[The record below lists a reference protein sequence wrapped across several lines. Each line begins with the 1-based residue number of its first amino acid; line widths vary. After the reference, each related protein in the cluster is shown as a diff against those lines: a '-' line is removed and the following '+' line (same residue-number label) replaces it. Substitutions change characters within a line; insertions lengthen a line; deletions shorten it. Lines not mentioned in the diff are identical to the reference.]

1 MSDRAEDG
9 ETLWSVWRQDD
20 TGHRFEVAR
29 GLSASDA
36 ARALARFEA
45 SEHKQMYWIAAT
57 GRQAED
63 R

>member
-1 MSDRAEDG
+1 MNDRADDG

-29 GLSASDA
+29 GLSAADA
-36 ARALARFEA
+36 ARALERFEA
-45 SEHKQMYWIAAT
+45 SGHKQTYWIAAT
-57 GRQAED
+57 GRQAEE